1 MGYVRTHWVQFDQ
14 YNGLWICHVNMA
26 INLLGTVRGG
36 ESLDNLNVG
45 FSTKLPVV
53 Y

>member
-1 MGYVRTHWVQFDQ
+1 MGCVRTDWVQFDQ

-26 INLLGTVRGG
+26 IKLLDTVGG
-36 ESLDNLNVG
+36 GGSLDNLNAG